1 MVGPLDWYKAVIFS
15 NLFEPKEL
23 LRTILIYSCDFYGSL
38 IWDLFGQKA
47 EQLYKCWNTCIK
59 LCWDLPRGT
68 HTNFVKDFLSCDLP
82 SIKTQCISRYVNFL
96 NSILN
101 SPSKEVAIL
110 ARIVRENVNS
120 ITGRNILN
128 IYIETG
134 LHPLLVSAR
143 DIRTRL
149 ELRDKPSVCD
159 SWDCWLLD
167 KYLDIR
173 KSLRENLDN
182 TDEIDSFIMSL
193 CTSWVA
199 ISLQGDQHTHSIA
212 GIFVVKG
219 GVSIFLISVSPSS

>member
-1 MVGPLDWYKAVIFS
+1 MIFS

-23 LRTILIYSCDFYGSL
+23 LRTILIYSCDFYRSP

-159 SWDCWLLD
+159 SWNCWLLD